1 MRSLSFKR
9 PSPALVISCVALF
22 VALSASA
29 VAIRGSNKVTSG
41 DIKPG
46 AVKRSDLAANAVD
59 SRRVANFK
67 LNDEDISRGTFVH
80 FEADVGEVPAHD
92 CVARQITGIN
102 ATKDHLLLTPN
113 WNTTFTD
120 IVYTVSYVDT
130 QEHAYLNACN
140 ITDTAL
146 DEGTARFSLLVIDA
160 Q

>member
-1 MRSLSFKR
+1 MRSLSFRR
-9 PSPALVISCVALF
+9 PTPSLVISCLALF

-29 VAIRGSNKVTSG
+29 VAIRGSNKVTS
-41 DIKPG
+41 DDLKPG

-67 LNDEDISRGTFVH
+67 LNDEDIGRGTFVD
-80 FEADVGEVPAHD
+80 FEVTVGVVPART
-92 CVARQITGIN
+92 CVPLQLTGIN

-120 IVYTVSYVDT
+120 IVYTVSYHDT
-130 QEHAYLNACN
+130 QEYAYLNACN
-140 ITDTAL
+140 LADTAR
-146 DEGTARFSLLVIDA
+146 DEGTARFNLLVIDA